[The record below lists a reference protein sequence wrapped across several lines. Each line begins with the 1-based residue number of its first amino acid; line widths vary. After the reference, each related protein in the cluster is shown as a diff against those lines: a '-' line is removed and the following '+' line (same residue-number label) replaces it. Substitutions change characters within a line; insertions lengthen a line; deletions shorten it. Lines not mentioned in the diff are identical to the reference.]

1 MDPPHSSSVQETNSL
16 LKDPLGR
23 VIPGP
28 FASLRAGSSLV
39 ILSEAKNLCI
49 SLRLSVARNLTLRF
63 FPRFVRDRVRLLG
76 NGIDEEFLSE
86 LPVINMEDAEGRS
99 ARGGFRAADVFHLV
113 FAAC

>member
-1 MDPPHSSSVQETNSL
+1 L